1 MLPKTELLKGIE
13 NADRISQVLDR
24 TDQAIKTWEVVF
36 TDFLSPPE
44 LAEAQTVLAKLT
56 EASAIAWGGYPQ
68 AERQRLAI
76 RTYQIV
82 LTVDN

>member
-1 MLPKTELLKGIE
+1 LKGIE
-13 NADRISQVLDR
+13 NLDQISRVLDR
-24 TDQAIKTWEVVF
+24 SDQAIKIWEVVF

-56 EASAIAWGGYPQ
+56 EVSAIAWGSYLQ

-76 RTYQIV
+76 RPYQIV
-82 LTVDN
+82 LTADN